1 VEKVSVLKARK
12 TSSYWKENFL
22 VIIIGRHSLESS
34 RIELSKP
41 RQQTKKR
48 FIMLKKLSKNKN
60 FGEFSIKTEISKKKK
75 KNKTVEDETL
85 PQTQQPIY
93 IINNIADKSD
103 KDDIRAINCYGDI
116 TERMAAEVVQAM
128 LYFDHT
134 KMSVVESEDGEV
146 MEVKKP
152 FKMYIS
158 THGGIVSD
166 MFSIIDIMQKIKK
179 DCSVETVGIGK
190 VMSAG
195 VLILASGSKGRRKI
209 GKNCR
214 VMLHSVISGHHGS
227 FPNIENEMKETKA
240 LQEMYF
246 DYLCSCTKL
255 TRNKIKKLLLNNMD
269 VYLSAEEAIKYGIA
283 DEYL

>member
-1 VEKVSVLKARK
+1 M
-12 TSSYWKENFL
+12 
-22 VIIIGRHSLESS
+22 
-34 RIELSKP
+34 
-41 RQQTKKR
+41 Q
-48 FIMLKKLSKNKN
+48 KKLSKNKN
-60 FGEFSIKTEISKKKK
+60 FGEFSIKTETSKKK
-75 KNKTVEDETL
+75 KNKKTDEESSDPL
-85 PQTQQPIY
+85 QQPIY
-93 IINNIADKSD
+93 IINNISDKSD
-103 KDDIRAINCYGDI
+103 RDDIRTINCYGDI

-134 KMSVVESEDGEV
+134 KSELLEEDGKVTEII
-146 MEVKKP
+146 KP

-179 DCSVETVGIGK
+179 DCSIETVGIGK

-195 VLILASGSKGRRKI
+195 VLILASGSKGKRKI

>member
-1 VEKVSVLKARK
+1 M
-12 TSSYWKENFL
+12 
-22 VIIIGRHSLESS
+22 
-34 RIELSKP
+34 P
-41 RQQTKKR
+41 
-48 FIMLKKLSKNKN
+48 KKL
-60 FGEFSIKTEISKKKK
+60 SKKKK
-75 KNKTVEDETL
+75 KEETL
-85 PQTQQPIY
+85 EELANDFADEVVDTGKQPIY
-93 IINNIADKSD
+93 IINNIDGKSD

-134 KMSVVESEDGEV
+134 KVDVVEAEDGKV
-146 MEVKKP
+146 MEIKKP

-166 MFSIIDIMQKIKK
+166 MFSIIDIMSNIKQ
-179 DCSVETVGIGK
+179 DCDIETVGIGK

-195 VLILASGSKGRRKI
+195 VLILASGTKGRRKI
-209 GKNCR
+209 GRNCR

-240 LQEMYF
+240 LQDMYF

-255 TRNKIKKLLLNNMD
+255 TRNKIKKLLLNNVD
-269 VYLSAEEAIKYGIA
+269 AYLSAEEAIKYGIA
-283 DEYL
+283 DDYL

>member
-1 VEKVSVLKARK
+1 M
-12 TSSYWKENFL
+12 
-22 VIIIGRHSLESS
+22 
-34 RIELSKP
+34 P
-41 RQQTKKR
+41 
-48 FIMLKKLSKNKN
+48 KKL
-60 FGEFSIKTEISKKKK
+60 SKKKK
-75 KNKTVEDETL
+75 KKEEESLEELANDFADEVAGSAK
-85 PQTQQPIY
+85 QPIY
-93 IINNIADKSD
+93 IINNIAGKDD

-134 KMSVVESEDGEV
+134 KIDVVESEDGTV

-166 MFSIIDIMQKIKK
+166 MFSIIDIMGNIKQ
-179 DCSVETVGIGK
+179 DCDIETIGIGK

-195 VLILASGSKGRRKI
+195 VLILASGTKGQRKI
-209 GKNCR
+209 GRNCR

-227 FPNIENEMKETKA
+227 FPNIENEMKETKE
-240 LQEMYF
+240 LQDMYF

-255 TRNKIKKLLLNNMD
+255 TRRKIKKLLLNNVD
-269 VYLSAEEAIKYGIA
+269 AYLSAEEAIKYGIA
-283 DEYL
+283 DDYL

>member
-1 VEKVSVLKARK
+1 
-12 TSSYWKENFL
+12 
-22 VIIIGRHSLESS
+22 
-34 RIELSKP
+34 
-41 RQQTKKR
+41 
-48 FIMLKKLSKNKN
+48 MLKKLSSSKN
-60 FGEFSIKTEISKKKK
+60 FGEFSVNTEFSKKKK
-75 KNKTVEDETL
+75 KKQKETL
-85 PQTQQPIY
+85 EELAEDFADGVIEDSSKQPIY

-134 KMSVVESEDGEV
+134 KTDVVESEDGTVVEI
-146 MEVKKP
+146 KKP

-166 MFSIIDIMQKIKK
+166 MFSIIDIMGNIKE
-179 DCSVETVGIGK
+179 DCEIQTIGIGK

-195 VLILASGSKGRRKI
+195 VLILASGTKGQRKI
-209 GKNCR
+209 GRNCR

-240 LQEMYF
+240 LRDMYF

-255 TRNKIKKLLLNNMD
+255 TRNKIKKLLLNNVD
-269 VYLSAEEAIKYGIA
+269 AYLSAEEAIKYGIA
-283 DEYL
+283 DDYL

>member
-1 VEKVSVLKARK
+1 MQEKLFDKLK
-12 TSSYWKENFL
+12 NL
-22 VIIIGRHSLESS
+22 D
-34 RIELSKP
+34 
-41 RQQTKKR
+41 
-48 FIMLKKLSKNKN
+48 
-60 FGEFSIKTEISKKKK
+60 KKKK
-75 KNKTVEDETL
+75 KKKDKDLDKVLVEDDV
-85 PQTQQPIY
+85 QPIY
-93 IINNIADKSD
+93 IINNIADKTSD
-103 KDDIRAINCYGDI
+103 KDEIRAINCYGDI
-116 TERMAAEVVQAM
+116 TERLASDVVQAM

-134 KMSVVESEDGEV
+134 KIQVVEGEDGSA

-152 FKMYIS
+152 FKIYIS
-158 THGGIVSD
+158 THGGVVSD
-166 MFSIIDIMQKIKK
+166 MFSMLDVMDVIKQGCDI
-179 DCSVETVGIGK
+179 ETIGLGK

-195 VLILASGSKGRRKI
+195 VLLLANGTKGKRKI

-227 FPNIENEMKETKA
+227 FPNIENEMRETKE

-255 TRNKIKKLLLNNMD
+255 TRKKIKKLLLNNVD

>member
-1 VEKVSVLKARK
+1 
-12 TSSYWKENFL
+12 
-22 VIIIGRHSLESS
+22 
-34 RIELSKP
+34 
-41 RQQTKKR
+41 
-48 FIMLKKLSKNKN
+48 MLKKLSK
-60 FGEFSIKTEISKKKK
+60 KKKK
-75 KNKTVEDETL
+75 KEKETL
-85 PQTQQPIY
+85 EELANDFADEVIDSSKQPIY

-134 KMSVVESEDGEV
+134 KKDVVESDDGNVAEI
-146 MEVKKP
+146 KKP

-166 MFSIIDIMQKIKK
+166 MFSIIDIMSNIKQ
-179 DCSVETVGIGK
+179 DCEIQTVGIGK

-195 VLILASGSKGRRKI
+195 VLILASGTKGQRKI
-209 GKNCR
+209 GRNCR

-227 FPNIENEMKETKA
+227 FPNIENEMKETKE
-240 LQEMYF
+240 LQDMYF

-255 TRNKIKKLLLNNMD
+255 TRGKIKKLLLNNVD

-283 DEYL
+283 DDYL

>member
-1 VEKVSVLKARK
+1 MQRK
-12 TSSYWKENFL
+12 F
-22 VIIIGRHSLESS
+22 
-34 RIELSKP
+34 
-41 RQQTKKR
+41 
-48 FIMLKKLSKNKN
+48 
-60 FGEFSIKTEISKKKK
+60 SKKKK
-75 KNKTVEDETL
+75 VEKVEKVEEKETL
-85 PQTQQPIY
+85 QELAEDFADEIAEAGKQPIY

-134 KMSVVESEDGEV
+134 KIQAVETEEGDLV
-146 MEVKKP
+146 EVKKP
-152 FKMYIS
+152 FKMYVS

-166 MFSIIDIMQKIKK
+166 MFSIIDIMGSIKQ
-179 DCSVETVGIGK
+179 DCDIETVGIGK

-195 VLILASGSKGRRKI
+195 VLILASGTEGKRKI

-227 FPNIENEMKETKA
+227 FPNIENEMKETKE
-240 LQEMYF
+240 LQNMYF
-246 DYLCSCTKL
+246 DYLCSCTAL
-255 TRNKIKKLLLNNMD
+255 TRTTIKKLLLNNVD